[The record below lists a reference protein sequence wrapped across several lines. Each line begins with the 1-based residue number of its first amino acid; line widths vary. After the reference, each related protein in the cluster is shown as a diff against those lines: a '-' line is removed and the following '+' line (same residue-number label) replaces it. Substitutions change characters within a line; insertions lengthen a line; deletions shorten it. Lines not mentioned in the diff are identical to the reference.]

1 MPRVPKASAASPL
14 SHRPRKPPST
24 RHETAHPP
32 GDPEV
37 TRHLVVGQSEIA
49 RLDWRL
55 AFVIAILYDR

>member
-1 MPRVPKASAASPL
+1 MPS

-24 RHETAHPP
+24 RRETAHPP